1 MTQVSVNTA
10 IVSTLFRQ
18 SPVRTLVRLLAIV
31 FAKLGAR
38 TLRSAEDRERLIR
51 ANQLHQDARRRVD
64 ALLR

>member
-1 MTQVSVNTA
+1 MTQVSVNIA

-18 SPVRTLVRLLAIV
+18 SPVRTLVGLLAIV
-31 FAKLGAR
+31 FANRGAR